1 MGWHNERER
10 KYAETQCKCSI
21 HPWGSPSRILS
32 WKWAQ
37 VLWPDHCIENTPGA
51 QYFKELDTTQI
62 DTHIIKGYDA
72 RTEMY
77 SGFFGKQQRDDSQ
90 IIGLTEILRNAGV
103 TLVKVV
109 WLATDYCVNAT
120 ASDALKNGFNVQVIR
135 DAIAGVSPE
144 DSIKRLEE
152 LRSRGADIL

>member
-1 MGWHNERER
+1 MNAKENTLKLNANAAFTLEDLQVEFWAGN
-10 KYAETQCKCSI
+10 
-21 HPWGSPSRILS
+21 G
-32 WKWAQ
+32 AQ